1 MGKSGGGGASTPKID
16 IPQALGSGQG
26 SMYANTFGPL
36 GTYASQTLPS
46 LLGLYNWASNLATG
60 GNVAQADW
68 SPAKTGTLDLANAQT
83 FAPFTGTGGSNPML
97 PGGGGGGGGGSG
109 QSALLGPFLSGA
121 EGGIGAETNLA
132 EQFANLTNGGANIYN
147 QGQNVFNQGTNV
159 FGQGQNIL
167 GMGNQM
173 VNQARNKGLFPSQQ
187 AMIDQAVA
195 SQQAALQQQLGTEGL
210 GSSTVAQQ
218 LKGQVQ
224 MSGAAAAGQLIQ
236 GNIQLGEAEQGIG
249 LQGEQLGFQGEQ
261 LGFQGEQLGTQVNQA
276 LYSEFAGIASQNAAL
291 QAQTWQ
297 EAMQGMGAYGTMLNA
312 TLQPFGYAM
321 KTQEDVL
328 QANETEAGLQLQA
341 QTGAAQA
348 SQAGFSS
355 LMGGLGSLLGSGGSG
370 GSGGLLGGLGS
381 LFGAGSGGLG
391 ASAGGFGANIAQ
403 GIGGTALAGS
413 GGLGGALGGIGSAIG
428 GAGSSVIGA
437 IGVLFSVFCRVA
449 MTVYGDEDP
458 RWILF
463 REYLL
468 FRAPKPVRWLYVRN
482 AFWFSGYIKNRPWT
496 KKVLKWVMDALI
508 WYDKATRTI

>member
-1 MGKSGGGGASTPKID
+1 
-16 IPQALGSGQG
+16 
-26 SMYANTFGPL
+26 MYANTFGPL

-355 LMGGLGSLLGSGGSG
+355 MMGGLGSLLGQ
-370 GSGGLLGGLGS
+370 GGLGS
-381 LFGAGSGGLG
+381 LFGAGATGSGAAAGTGLSG
-391 ASAGGFGANIAQ
+391 SMWGGSTIGSILGSSGIGTAGGAGAA
-403 GIGGTALAGS
+403 

-449 MTVYGDEDP
+449 MTVYGPEDP

-463 REYLL
+463 REYLF
-468 FRAPKPVRWLYVRN
+468 FRAPKPLRLLYVKN
-482 AFWFSGYIKNRPWT
+482 AFWFSGYIKNRSWT
-496 KKVLKWVMDALI
+496 KKVLKWVMDVLI